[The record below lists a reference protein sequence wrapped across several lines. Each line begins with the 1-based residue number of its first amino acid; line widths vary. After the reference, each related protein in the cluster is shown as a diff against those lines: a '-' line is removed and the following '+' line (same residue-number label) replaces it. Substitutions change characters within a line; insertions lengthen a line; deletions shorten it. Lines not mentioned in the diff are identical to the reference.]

1 MKKAEKQ
8 NSTQKRQES
17 EMAEQKIVKERFG
30 EEEIEVIYSK
40 SSCFPDENHPGVKR
54 ETILL
59 KAGSVHGERAVPLT
73 SDILFEKDVP
83 VRLRDGVVIFA
94 DVFRPAGDGAVPAII
109 AYSPYGKHV
118 HSLHLPWGVP
128 DEILSNLQKQEGPDP
143 GFWVPQGYAVVQPD
157 ARGTFYCYGD
167 NRSFGTAEAKD
178 GYDIVEW
185 AAAQPW
191 CSGKVAMAGNSYLA
205 VSQFLTA
212 SLRPPHLA
220 AIAPWEGFT
229 DFYRH
234 TNLNGGIPNFGF
246 QKRVDAE
253 KEGFTWY
260 ENTAAMAEKY
270 PCMNA
275 YWEDK
280 RTKLEN
286 IDVPAYIVAS
296 YVSKFHT
303 YGTLE
308 AFGAIA
314 SKEKWLRVH
323 NTHEW
328 PDLYEYQPDLKKFF
342 DRFLKGEE
350 NGWEKTPRVRL
361 SVLDTTGEDIVNRL
375 ETDFPLPDTEYR
387 NLYLDS
393 DGHTL
398 SDALPA
404 KEAKE
409 KYCADDRK
417 DFLEFTFT
425 FEEPAETTGYFGAH
439 LWVETEASDD
449 LDLFVYALK
458 ADETDALRPIIVHGA
473 PSSGFEGLKLYSPCG
488 RLRASFRELDEEKS
502 TQAKPF
508 HTFRVRKKLTPGVPV
523 RVDIPLWPA
532 GIKYKKGEKLKLII
546 SGYEWNKEEWPDLKP
561 AQTVNKGNAFVYTGG
576 DKASYLTAPFIP
588 KR

>member
-1 MKKAEKQ
+1 M
-8 NSTQKRQES
+8 S
-17 EMAEQKIVKERFG
+17 EQKIIKEKFG
-30 EEEIEVIYSK
+30 GEEIEIIFSR
-40 SSCFPDENHPGVKR
+40 SCRFPDEKHPGIKR
-54 ETILL
+54 ETVLL
-59 KAGSVHGERAVPLT
+59 KAGSVHGPEAAPLKCDIVFER
-73 SDILFEKDVP
+73 DVP
-83 VRLRDGVVIFA
+83 IELRDGAVIFA
-94 DVFRPAGDGAVPAII
+94 DVFRPAKETPVPAII
-109 AYSPYGKHV
+109 AYSPYGKHI

-143 GFWVPQGYAVVQPD
+143 GFWVPEGYAVVQPD

-167 NRSFGTAEAKD
+167 NRSFGSAEAKD

-185 AAAQPW
+185 TAAQSW
-191 CSGKVAMAGNSYLA
+191 CDGKVAMSGNSYLA

-212 SLRPPHLA
+212 SLCPPHLA

-229 DFYRH
+229 DFYRQ

-246 QKRVDAE
+246 QKRVDSE

-270 PCMNA
+270 PCMNG

-286 IDVPAYIVAS
+286 ITVPAYIVAS

-308 AFGAIA
+308 AFGRIA

-350 NGWEKTPRVRL
+350 NGWEQTPGVRL
-361 SVLDTTGEDIVNRL
+361 SVLDTTGTDIVNRP
-375 ETDFPLPDTEYR
+375 ETDFPLSDTEYV
-387 NLYLDS
+387 NLYPDHA
-393 DGHTL
+393 DGTL
-398 SDALPA
+398 KREPPE
-404 KEAKE
+404 KEE
-409 KYCADDRK
+409 KREYCTDNRK
-417 DFLEFTFT
+417 DFLEFTCT
-425 FEEPAETTGYFGAH
+425 FDRPVETTGYFGAH
-439 LWVETEASDD
+439 LWVETKEADD

-458 ADETDALRPIIVHGA
+458 ADETGKTAPIIVRGA

-508 HTFRVRKKLTPGVPV
+508 HTFRVQKKLTPGVPV
-523 RVDIPLWPA
+523 RVDIPLWPV
-532 GIKYKKGEKLKLII
+532 GMRYKKGEQLKFII

-561 AQTVNKGNAFVYTGG
+561 AETVNKGNAFVYTGG
-576 DKASYLTAPFIP
+576 DKASCLTVPFIP